1 MFKRLIV
8 LSFIVAFLS
17 SCSTVSTFRKNDDT
31 LLKRIRLLEARVE
44 FNSQLIKI
52 NSQRIDSV
60 ALQLEKI
67 KERLAKERKEASL
80 DDIPPASVIDSLAS
94 SESQN
99 KEKKQ
104 AKKIKTEPKIAENLV
119 PTPVEVSKL
128 TIQKPQQELN
138 YKSLYNQALKEYKEG
153 NYLEAAKLFE
163 EFTKEF
169 KNTDLY
175 DNSLYWLGWSYL
187 HLNEKDKAVEL
198 FNRLIKEFP
207 YASLKQ
213 GGKTDAAIFTLIR
226 LFKDDK
232 RKKGYYKKLLFERFP
247 KSVYVK
253 KIKARSKE

>member
-1 MFKRLIV
+1 MVKRLILLGVV
-8 LSFIVAFLS
+8 LIFLS
-17 SCSTVSTFRKNDDT
+17 ACSTDSSFKKGDNTA

-67 KERLAKERKEASL
+67 KERLAKERKETSL
-80 DDIPPASVIDSLAS
+80 DDIPPASVINSLAN
-94 SESQN
+94 SELKN
-99 KEKKQ
+99 KEDK
-104 AKKIKTEPKIAENLV
+104 KTEIKSKKTEN
-119 PTPVEVSKL
+119 PIPVKALKETK
-128 TIQKPQQELN
+128 QKPLD
-138 YKSLYNQALKEYKEG
+138 YKSLYKQALKEYKDG

-163 EFTKEF
+163 EFTKKF

-187 HLNEKDKAVEL
+187 HLKKKAKAVEL
-198 FNRLIKEFP
+198 FKKLIEEFP

-213 GGKTDAAIFTLIR
+213 GGKTDAAIFALIN

-232 RKKGYYKKLLFERFP
+232 QKQNYYRQLLLKRFP
-247 KSVYVK
+247 DSVYVK
-253 KIKARSKE
+253 KLKRS